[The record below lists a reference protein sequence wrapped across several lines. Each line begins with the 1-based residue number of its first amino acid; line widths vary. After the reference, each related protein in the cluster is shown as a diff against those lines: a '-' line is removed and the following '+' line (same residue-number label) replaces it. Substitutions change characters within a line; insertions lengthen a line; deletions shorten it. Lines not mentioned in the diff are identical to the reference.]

1 VVFEGKPMAALCF
14 GEAPHPRTLRTRRFA
29 RRRPISSAR

>member
-14 GEAPHPRTLRTRRFA
+14 GEAPHPRTLRTSQFA
-29 RRRPISSAR
+29 RRLPISRAR